1 MIKRTCLG
9 VLCGVLLIS
18 SGAFARDIYVYE
30 SKDGSR
36 LITDHRRMERGY
48 RLIKVYRAGDPWYQS
63 MDTPAPSSVS
73 LDPVPSPYDDMIA
86 RTAASLRIDPSLIKA
101 VMHVESAFDR
111 NAISPKGARGLM
123 QLMPGTARRYGVAS
137 AFDPRQ
143 NIIGGARY
151 LRDLLYRFHQDHRL
165 ALAGY
170 NAGENA
176 VERYNGIPPYPETQH
191 YVRKVI
197 DLYKKY
203 RLTGCD
209 GAPSGSVVLSC
220 TRDGHSGPPD
230 NPLLSVR

>member
-1 MIKRTCLG
+1 
-9 VLCGVLLIS
+9 
-18 SGAFARDIYVYE
+18 
-30 SKDGSR
+30 
-36 LITDHRRMERGY
+36 
-48 RLIKVYRAGDPWYQS
+48 
-63 MDTPAPSSVS
+63 MDTPAPSNVS

-86 RTAASLRIDPSLIKA
+86 RTAAGLRIDPSLIKA

-123 QLMPGTARRYGVAS
+123 QLMPGTARRYGVS
-137 AFDPRQ
+137 SVFDPRQ

-151 LRDLLYRFHQDHRL
+151 LRDLLYRFHQDQRL

-203 RLTGCD
+203 QLTGCD